1 VRLRCSRRSTDL
13 LADLRD
19 EITTIREAFA
29 ACEAAGAR
37 PTLLGWPDDLSAKG
51 ATPSAR
57 VLPVTPPDG
66 FDLGDGRAPAFRLRA
81 VRQVRAGTA
90 ILDGI
95 DLEIPQQR
103 LTALVGPSGAG
114 KTSLL
119 RLLNRLDGPT
129 EGAIEY
135 RGRPLHHLPVRQLR
149 RRVGFVFQA
158 PVMFAGTVRDNLRE
172 AAELADHPMPDQE
185 RAIHHAMTLAELDAE
200 LLDRDGERLSLGQK
214 QRANLARALMSEPE
228 ALLMDEPTSALDP
241 ETADRLMDT
250 VRRMTEERALT
261 IVMVTHRLTEAQRV
275 SDVTVVLEAGRVLT
289 VGPTPEVFAQTADP
303 RLRAF
308 LESGR

>member
-1 VRLRCSRRSTDL
+1 
-13 LADLRD
+13 LAGLRD
-19 EITTIREAFA
+19 EIAPIRTAFA
-29 ACEAAGAR
+29 AVEAAGAR
-37 PTLLGWPDDLSAKG
+37 PAPG
-51 ATPSAR
+51 AQPGGLPASRVTAR
-57 VLPVTPPDG
+57 PRVCPVIPAPG
-66 FDLGDGRAPAFRLRA
+66 GSNQAAGPVPAFRLRA
-81 VRQVRAGTA
+81 VRQLKAGTVV
-90 ILDGI
+90 LDAV

-119 RLLNRLDGPT
+119 RLLNRLDEPA
-129 EGAIEY
+129 EGVVEY
-135 RGRPLHHLPVRQLR
+135 RGRSVEEFPVRQLR

-158 PVMFAGTVRDNLRE
+158 PVMFPGTVRDNLRE
-172 AAELADHPMPDQE
+172 AVTLTDHPANDME
-185 RAIHHAMTLAELDAE
+185 SAMRTAMDLAELDAE

-214 QRANLARALMSEPE
+214 QRANLARALMNGPE

-250 VRRMTEERALT
+250 IRRMSLERALT
-261 IVMVTHRLTEAQRV
+261 VVTVTHRLAEAKRV

-289 VGPTPEVFAQTADP
+289 VGPTPEVFGQTADP